1 MTEDKNAKTIISG
14 SVPLG
19 AIALGAL
26 IAVAAAT
33 AYLLTN
39 RENGGVTA
47 TIKDKGKSGRKGFG
61 RKLGLMTAITLIE
74 NDATR
79 KLVIALLRAMARRA

>member
-1 MTEDKNAKTIISG
+1 MTEDNDGKSIISG

-19 AIALGAL
+19 AIAAGAL
-26 IAVAAAT
+26 IAVAAAA
-33 AYLLTN
+33 AYLLAN

-47 TIKDKGKSGRKGFG
+47 PSKEKGKSGKGFG
-61 RKLGLMTAITLIE
+61 MKLGLMTVITLIE
-74 NDATR
+74 NEAPR

>member
-1 MTEDKNAKTIISG
+1 MTQDSDGKPIISG

-19 AIALGAL
+19 AIAAGAL
-26 IAVAAAT
+26 IAVAAAA
-33 AYLLTN
+33 AYLLAN

-47 TIKDKGKSGRKGFG
+47 TIREKGKSRKGLG

>member
-1 MTEDKNAKTIISG
+1 MSQDNEGKPIISG

-19 AIALGAL
+19 A
-26 IAVAAAT
+26 VAAGVILAAAAAA
-33 AYLLTN
+33 AYLMTN
-39 RENGGVTA
+39 RENVDVAGA
-47 TIKDKGKSGRKGFG
+47 IKEKGKSGKGLG

-79 KLVIALLRAMARRA
+79 KVVVAVLRAMARRA

>member
-1 MTEDKNAKTIISG
+1 MTQDSDGKPIISG

-19 AIALGAL
+19 AIAAGAL
-26 IAVAAAT
+26 IAVAAAA
-33 AYLLTN
+33 AYLLAN

-47 TIKDKGKSGRKGFG
+47 TIREKGKSRKGFG

>member
-1 MTEDKNAKTIISG
+1 MADDNDGKPIISG

-19 AIALGAL
+19 AIAAVAL
-26 IAVAAAT
+26 IAAAAAT
-33 AYLLTN
+33 AYLLAN
-39 RENGGVTA
+39 RDNGGAASTSRERS
-47 TIKDKGKSGRKGFG
+47 KSGRGFG